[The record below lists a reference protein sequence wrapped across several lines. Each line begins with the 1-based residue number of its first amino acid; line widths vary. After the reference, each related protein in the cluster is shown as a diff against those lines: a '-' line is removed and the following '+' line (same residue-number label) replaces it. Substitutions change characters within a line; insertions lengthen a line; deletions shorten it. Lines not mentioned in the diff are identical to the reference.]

1 MVYTKVGFMNDIDKF
16 CSRYEATVSTSGRY
30 FRRHQL
36 PPLRVNNMYETSTAK
51 DIFSN
56 ITEIPMLNV
65 CLPQDRFAA
74 LVEHENR
81 ITQLVDSKPFGLHSS
96 YQRLQYIVA
105 EHEEECRLR
114 HTNPALKKA
123 WENYQ
128 MILRL
133 TK

>member
-1 MVYTKVGFMNDIDKF
+1 MNDIDNF
-16 CSRYEATVSTSGRY
+16 CRRYEATVSPSGRY
-30 FRRHQL
+30 YRRAEKSPFKMSDYYENSAGINEHFI
-36 PPLRVNNMYETSTAK
+36 NMI
-51 DIFSN
+51 DV
-56 ITEIPMLNV
+56 PMLNV
-65 CLPQDRFAA
+65 SLPQDRFSA

-81 ITQLVDSKPFGLHSS
+81 INKLIDSKTIGYNSS
-96 YQRLQYIVA
+96 YQRLQYILA

-128 MILRL
+128 MLLRL